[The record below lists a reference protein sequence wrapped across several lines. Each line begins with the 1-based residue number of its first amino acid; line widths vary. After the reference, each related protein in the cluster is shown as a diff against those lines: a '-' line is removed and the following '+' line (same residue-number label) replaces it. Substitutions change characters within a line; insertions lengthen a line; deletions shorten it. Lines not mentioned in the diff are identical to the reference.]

1 MCCIYIRENAA
12 KERSAIDMRPYIY
25 TTPEK
30 VSFLVASS
38 IGGVGWVIDLNDTL
52 DWWITSPWH
61 LEQEEVRFTEPHS
74 MS

>member
-1 MCCIYIRENAA
+1 
-12 KERSAIDMRPYIY
+12 MRPFIY

-30 VSFLVASS
+30 VSFLVARN

-61 LEQEEVRFTEPHS
+61 LEVDEELLAEEHC

>member
-1 MCCIYIRENAA
+1 
-12 KERSAIDMRPYIY
+12 MRPYIY
-25 TTPEK
+25 TTPEEE
-30 VSFLVASS
+30 SFLVANN

-61 LEQEEVRFTEPHS
+61 LELEEERILERHS